1 VSERAVP
8 RVSVLMPVFDA
19 AATVDAAVRSILG
32 GTFEDFEIV
41 CVDDGSADATP
52 ARLAALAAADPRVR
66 VVRRPHEGL
75 VAALNHGLG
84 LCRAPLVARMD
95 ADDLSAPER
104 LARQVARLDGEPA
117 LDLVSCRVR
126 IRARDASG
134 AEAPA
139 AGGMQ
144 RYEAW
149 LNGLLE
155 PEAIAA
161 ARFVESPI
169 AHPTVLARRAVF
181 AGGYRD
187 GDLPEDYDLWL
198 RRLGEGARFAKCEE
212 ALVTWF
218 DGRARATHTDPRYR
232 PEAFRALKLEHLRAG
247 PLRDRDEV
255 VVWGTGPVGKGWLRA
270 LPGVGVRVPLA
281 VDLDP
286 RKVGQRIHGARVV
299 HPEGLLDAREERVV
313 LVAVGVAGARDEIR
327 EWMEARGLPEGR
339 AFWCVA

>member
-1 VSERAVP
+1 MP
-8 RVSVLMPVFDA
+8 RVSVLMPAFEA
-19 AATVDAAVRSILG
+19 GATVDAAVRSILE
-32 GTFEDFEIV
+32 GTFEDLELI
-41 CVDDGSADATP
+41 CVDDGSTDDTP
-52 ARLAALAAADPRVR
+52 ARLAALAAQDPRVR
-66 VVRRPHEGL
+66 VVRRPHQGL

-95 ADDLSAPER
+95 ADDLCAPER
-104 LARQVARLDGEPA
+104 LARQVARIDAEPDLA
-117 LDLVSCRVR
+117 LVSCRVR
-126 IRARDASG
+126 IRARDERG
-134 AEAPA
+134 AEVPA

-149 LNGLLE
+149 LNGIRA

-169 AHPTVLARRAVF
+169 AHPTVLARREVF

-255 VVWGTGPVGKGWLRA
+255 VVWGTGPVGKGWLRE
-270 LPGVGVRVPLA
+270 LPGVGVRVPIA

-299 HPEGLLDAREERVV
+299 HPEALVEAREGRVV
-313 LVAVGVAGARDEIR
+313 LVAVGVAGAREEIR
-327 EWMEARGLPEGR
+327 GWLEARGAHEGR
-339 AFWCVA
+339 DFWCVA